1 MTLGISVETPEGLA
15 QQIYAAHDG
24 RDAAR
29 RSRVV
34 RPAASLEVR
43 RTIDPSHGVNA
54 MGGSSYTP
62 GLPLLPSNAGL
73 AGTGLSNIAD
83 VRAGALTYYEAMGYT
98 PPVSQTPI
106 PLTKALEGAED
117 PKLTL
122 LNAVLIIGAGL
133 AAWWLMRKLDGE
145 QS

>member
-34 RPAASLEVR
+34 RPAASLEMR
-43 RTIDPSHGVNA
+43 RTIDPSQGVNM

-73 AGTGLSNIAD
+73 AGTGLSNVRD
-83 VRAGALTYYEAMGYT
+83 VPVGALTWYEAMNYV
-98 PPVSQTPI
+98 PPVGQKPVAFTP
-106 PLTKALEGAED
+106 ALEGAED

-122 LNAVLIIGAGL
+122 LNIMLIVGAGF
-133 AAWWLMRKLDGE
+133 AAWWLMRKLDG